1 MNQAV
6 ETAKTASKTG
16 KKPLAKIEKDEQ
28 KSFDAFCK
36 KLAAIQDEEE
46 KNSERLLAAR
56 KIQDSDKAAVAA
68 GDLQALLKAS
78 QAREAAPGVIEA
90 CEALSQSL
98 SALRE
103 RAWRIEGGVVLGILR
118 RALNEAVD
126 RQRALEA
133 AEMREAAALGEA
145 ARPASAAH
153 EFLQRRIKAIE
164 PILANPGRL
173 RNVRCP
179 RKLLEDN
186 LISVAE

>member
-6 ETAKTASKTG
+6 EKAKTASKTG
-16 KKPLAKIEKDEQ
+16 KRPLAKIEKDEQ
-28 KSFDAFCK
+28 KQFDKFCAH
-36 KLAAIQDEEE
+36 LAEIQDAQE

-56 KIQDSDKAAVAA
+56 KIQDSDKEAVSA

-78 QAREAAPGVIEA
+78 QAREAAPGVIEGA
-90 CEALSQSL
+90 ESLAQSL

-103 RAWRIEGGVVLGILR
+103 RTWRNEGAVVLTVLR
-118 RALNEAVD
+118 RALNEAID

-133 AEMREAAALGEA
+133 AERKEAEALGEA

-164 PILANPGRL
+164 VILANPGRL
-173 RNVRCP
+173 KNTRDP
-179 RKLLEDN
+179 RALLADHM
-186 LISVAE
+186 IFFAE

>member
-1 MNQAV
+1 MNQAIAR
-6 ETAKTASKTG
+6 AKKASKTG
-16 KKPLAKIEKDEQ
+16 RKPLAIVEKGE
-28 KSFDAFCK
+28 KKEFDGLCK
-36 KLAAIQDEEE
+36 KLAEIQDEEE

-56 KIQDSDKAAVAA
+56 KVHDADKEAVAA
-68 GDLQALLKAS
+68 GDLPALLKLS
-78 QAREAAPGVIEA
+78 QARVGAPGVIEGA
-90 CEALSQSL
+90 ESLAQSL

-103 RAWRIEGGVVLGILR
+103 RTWRLEGNIVLTVLR
-118 RALNEAVD
+118 RALNEAID

-133 AEMREAAALGEA
+133 AETREAAALGEA

-153 EFLQRRIKAIE
+153 EFLQKRIRAIE
-164 PILANPGRL
+164 PILENPGRL